1 MNDPFAQPTP
11 SPLCRKAVSEVV
23 AYIEASPQ
31 LLEDARRG
39 KMLGVLIV
47 ELPETEDSGS
57 PISASPTS
65 ASPISTSS
73 ISASSASCL
82 SVRHGCAVP
91 SKVFLAAYSGLLAGR
106 NDWPFFVPPVFDAQQ
121 PNGHFKQTEA
131 RITALNRQIA
141 SLSAPTVPCDSVAG
155 SKNAPTAPC
164 DSVAGSMTAPVL
176 LSSLKRHRKA
186 LSEALQQWLFAQYRL
201 LNARGERKDL
211 IEIWRSYHQS
221 PRLQQRFPLPPG
233 GSGDCCAPKLLQYA
247 YEHHLKPL
255 EIAEFWYG
263 ESPRGEVRHHLAYY
277 PACRGKCK
285 PILTHMLEG
294 LDIEEST
301 RSIDLS
307 SQLETVYEDEAIVVV
322 GKPSGLLSVPGKDP
336 DEPSVERILSE
347 RYGRVWMPHRLDQDT
362 SGLLVAARTEEAYHH
377 LQQQFL
383 KRTVEK
389 NYIALLV
396 PSAAPTAP
404 ASPIS
409 SNGVTALPQEGTILL
424 PLRPDPLDRPR
435 QVVDHDHGK
444 RAETHYRILETT
456 PEGYLRVLLTPKTGR
471 THQLRMHCAHQE
483 GLAAP
488 ILGDPL
494 YGSIDEGSLAT
505 PATRLHLHAQTLRFL
520 HPLTEQPLQ
529 FHLPAPF

>member
-1 MNDPFAQPTP
+1 MNDPFAQPSP
-11 SPLCRKAVSEVV
+11 SPLCRQAVSEVL
-23 AYIEASPQ
+23 AHIEASPQ

-57 PISASPTS
+57 PASASPAS
-65 ASPISTSS
+65 ASPISASP
-73 ISASSASCL
+73 ISASPVSCL

-121 PNGHFKQTEA
+121 PDGHFKQTEA

-141 SLSAPTVPCDSVAG
+141 AALEAPA
-155 SKNAPTAPC
+155 
-164 DSVAGSMTAPVL
+164 VL
-176 LSSLKRHRKA
+176 EALKRQRKA

-263 ESPRGEVRHHLAYY
+263 ELPRGEVRHHLAYY

-362 SGLLVAARTEEAYHH
+362 SGLLAAARTEEAYHH

-389 NYIALLV
+389 DYIALLA
-396 PSAAPTAP
+396 PSAATTANG
-404 ASPIS
+404 SPVSGDCIA
-409 SNGVTALPQEGTILL
+409 ALPQEGTILL

-435 QVVDHDHGK
+435 QVVDYDHGK

-505 PATRLHLHAQTLRFL
+505 PATRLHLHAQDLCFL

>member
-1 MNDPFAQPTP
+1 M
-11 SPLCRKAVSEVV
+11 
-23 AYIEASPQ
+23 
-31 LLEDARRG
+31 
-39 KMLGVLIV
+39 
-47 ELPETEDSGS
+47 
-57 PISASPTS
+57 
-65 ASPISTSS
+65 
-73 ISASSASCL
+73 
-82 SVRHGCAVP
+82 P
-91 SKVFLAAYSGLLAGR
+91 SKAYLAAYSGLLAGR

-121 PNGHFKQTEA
+121 PDGHFKQTEA

-141 SLSAPTVPCDSVAG
+141 TALEAATVPDG
-155 SKNAPTAPC
+155 SPSGALNRQATVP
-164 DSVAGSMTAPVL
+164 DGSPSGISA
-176 LSSLKRHRKA
+176 LKRQRKA
-186 LSEALQQWLFAQYRL
+186 LSEALQQWLFAQYRM

-211 IEIWRSYHQS
+211 IEIWRTYHPS

-247 YEHHLKPL
+247 YEHRLKPL

-307 SQLETVYEDEAIVVV
+307 KELETVYEDEAIVVV

-336 DEPSVERILSE
+336 DEPSVERILCE

-362 SGLLVAARTEEAYHH
+362 SGLLVAARTEEAYHQ
-377 LQQQFL
+377 LQQQFI
-383 KRTVEK
+383 KHTVEK
-389 NYIALLV
+389 HYVALLA
-396 PSAAPTAP
+396 PSTAKTANGSPVSSTPAPSTANG
-404 ASPIS
+404 SPVSGDCIA
-409 SNGVTALPQEGTILL
+409 ALPKEGTILL

-471 THQLRMHCAHQE
+471 THQLRMHCAHHE

-494 YGSIDEGSLAT
+494 YGTTDETTLAK
-505 PATRLHLHAQTLRFL
+505 PAKRLHLHAQTLSFR
-520 HPLTEQPLQ
+520 HPATDKPLS